1 MYWTIGVVHE
11 TERTSNRGGGLF
23 VNWLFRDFGG
33 WWHVMLITTRLRKNN
48 RRGRFLNTLTNSLNE
63 VINVNFARKLTI
75 VSLHDIINIITIAI
89 TGKLIIGKLSE
100 FIGILTANCCTAI
113 YDHFRG
119 ANSSF
124 AAVSEVF
131 WELLAPN
138 LMILLLF
145 R

>member
-1 MYWTIGVVHE
+1 
-11 TERTSNRGGGLF
+11 
-23 VNWLFRDFGG
+23 
-33 WWHVMLITTRLRKNN
+33 MLITTRLRKNN

-113 YDHFRG
+113 YDRFRG